1 MDDATIDDGSTKAT
15 AADDHSLTR
24 RAALTAGAA
33 GAAGIALASPAGAAT
48 KFTAARYNKTIIVDA
63 PKEVVFDLDA
73 VQKIQADILGQ
84 LGCRACCSGF
94 DFHFPTELQFIV
106 PRFDELG
113 RSVSPQ
119 EVIDAVGEV
128 R

>member
-1 MDDATIDDGSTKAT
+1 MDDTTIDDGAT
-15 AADDHSLTR
+15 NTTADDHSLTR
-24 RAALTAGAA
+24 RAALAAGAA

-106 PRFDELG
+106 RRFDELG
-113 RSVSPQ
+113 QAVAPQ
-119 EVIDAVGEV
+119 DVIDAMGEV
-128 R
+128 G

>member
-1 MDDATIDDGSTKAT
+1 MDDATIDDASTKAT
-15 AADDHSLTR
+15 ADDHSLTR
-24 RAALTAGAA
+24 RAALAAGAA
-33 GAAGIALASPAGAAT
+33 GAAGLALAALAGAAPQV
-48 KFTAARYNKTIIVDA
+48 TAARSNKTIIVDA

-113 RSVSPQ
+113 QSVSPQ
-119 EVIDAVGEV
+119 AVIDAMGEV

>member
-1 MDDATIDDGSTKAT
+1 MDDATIDDGSTKAG
-15 AADDHSLTR
+15 ADDHSLTR
-24 RAALTAGAA
+24 RAALAAGAA

-48 KFTAARYNKTIIVDA
+48 KFTAARYNRTIIVDA
-63 PKEVVFDLDA
+63 PKEVVFDLRL

-106 PRFDELG
+106 PQFDELG
-113 RSVSPQ
+113 KAVSPQ
-119 EVIDAVGEV
+119 DVIDAVGKV